1 MNFLRDLRV
10 LMIIH
15 IPSLLYPKQIQTMK
29 YIHALAILCAT
40 AFTFSH
46 ATARK
51 PNFVYIMVDDAGYGD
66 FSCFG
71 QKHFKTPS
79 VDRMATEGMK
89 FTDFYA
95 ASTVCAP
102 SRCSL
107 MTGVHTGHALVR
119 GNREVQPEGQAPL
132 ADSALTMPE
141 VLGKAGYVSGMFGKW
156 GLGSP
161 GSEGDPMNQGF
172 DRFYGYNCQRQA
184 HNFYPTHLWSDRSK
198 VELNR
203 KSYSHS
209 LIAEECLK
217 FIRKNKDK
225 PFFCYA
231 PFTIPHA
238 AMQAPEEH
246 VLPWRKKFQE
256 FEDVKGKYG
265 GAVINNPVAAF
276 AGMMTILDH
285 DVGRILDLLNELGIA
300 KDTLVIFT
308 SDNGPHKEGGHK
320 PDFFD
325 SNGPLRGYKR
335 DLYEGGI
342 RVATTAWWPSVIKP
356 GSTSSHI
363 GAGWD
368 VLPTFCELAGIS
380 VPADIDGVSF
390 APTLRGEKS
399 KQAEREYIYWEF
411 HERGGKQAVRKGNWK
426 AVRLNVRKKPNGP
439 IELYDLSNDI
449 GETKNLAD
457 KHPDLIKEMARL
469 MTDSRTINPTFQLFR

>member
-1 MNFLRDLRV
+1 MKHIHV
-10 LMIIH
+10 L
-15 IPSLLYPKQIQTMK
+15 
-29 YIHALAILCAT
+29 ALLCAT

-89 FTDFYA
+89 LTDFYA

-132 ADSALTMPE
+132 PASALTLPE

-184 HNFYPTHLWSDRSK
+184 HTFYPDHLWSDRNK
-198 VELNR
+198 VTLDG
-203 KSYSHS
+203 KTYSHD
-209 LIAEECLK
+209 LIAKETMK
-217 FIRKNKDK
+217 FIRANKDK
-225 PFFCYA
+225 PFFCYC

-238 AMQAPEEH
+238 AMHAPEER
-246 VLPWRKKFQE
+246 VGPWRKKFPQ
-256 FEDVKGKYG
+256 FENVIGRYRGPQVK
-265 GAVINNPVAAF
+265 NPVAAF
-276 AGMMTILDH
+276 AAMMTLLDE
-285 DVGRILDLLNELGIA
+285 DVGRILDLLKELGIA
-300 KDTLVIFT
+300 DDTLVIFT

-342 RVATTAWWPSVIKP
+342 RVPTLAWWPNTIKP
-356 GSTSSHI
+356 GSTSSHV
-363 GAGWD
+363 ATGWD
-368 VLPTFCELAGIS
+368 VLPTFCDLAG
-380 VPADIDGVSF
+380 VNTPKDLDGVSF
-390 APTLRGEKS
+390 APTIRGENK
-399 KQAEREYIYWEF
+399 KQAKREYVYWEF
-411 HERGGKQAVRKGNWK
+411 HEQGGKQAIRKGNWK
-426 AVRLNVRKKPNGP
+426 AVRLNVRKKPDGP
-439 IELYDLSNDI
+439 IELYDLSRDI
-449 GETKNLAD
+449 GETKNLSD

-469 MTDSRTINPTFQLFR
+469 MTDSRTVNPTFRLFR

>member
-1 MNFLRDLRV
+1 MKHIHV
-10 LMIIH
+10 LA
-15 IPSLLYPKQIQTMK
+15 LLY
-29 YIHALAILCAT
+29 AT

-46 ATARK
+46 AIVRK

-79 VDRMATEGMK
+79 VDRMANEGMK
-89 FTDFYA
+89 LTDFYA

-132 ADSALTMPE
+132 PASALTLPE

-184 HNFYPTHLWSDRSK
+184 HTFYPDHLWSDRNK
-198 VELNR
+198 VTLDG
-203 KSYSHS
+203 KTYSHD
-209 LIAEECLK
+209 LIAKETMK
-217 FIRKNKDK
+217 FIRANKDK
-225 PFFCYA
+225 PFFCYC
-231 PFTIPHA
+231 PFTIPPA
-238 AMQAPEEH
+238 AMHAPEER
-246 VLPWRKKFQE
+246 VGPWRKKFSQ
-256 FEDVKGKYG
+256 FENVIGRYRGPQVK
-265 GAVINNPVAAF
+265 NPVAAF
-276 AGMMTILDH
+276 AAMMTLLDE
-285 DVGRILDLLNELGIA
+285 DVGRILDLLKELGIA
-300 KDTLVIFT
+300 DDTLVIFT

-342 RVATTAWWPSVIKP
+342 RVPTLAWWPNTIKP
-356 GSTSSHI
+356 GSTSSHV
-363 GAGWD
+363 ATGWD
-368 VLPTFCELAGIS
+368 VLPTFCDLAG
-380 VPADIDGVSF
+380 VTPPQDLDGVSF
-390 APTLRGEKS
+390 APTIRGEKK
-399 KQAEREYIYWEF
+399 KQAKREYVYWEF
-411 HERGGKQAVRKGNWK
+411 HEQGGKQAIRKGKWK
-426 AVRLNVRKKPNGP
+426 AVRLNVRKKPDGP
-439 IELYDLSNDI
+439 IELYDLSRDI
-449 GETKNLAD
+449 GETDNLAD

-469 MTDSRTINPTFQLFR
+469 MTNSRTVNPAFRLFR

>member
-1 MNFLRDLRV
+1 MKHIHV
-10 LMIIH
+10 L
-15 IPSLLYPKQIQTMK
+15 
-29 YIHALAILCAT
+29 ALLCAT

-46 ATARK
+46 AIARK

-79 VDRMATEGMK
+79 VDRMANEGMK
-89 FTDFYA
+89 LTDFYA

-132 ADSALTMPE
+132 PASALTLPE

-184 HNFYPTHLWSDRSK
+184 HTFYPDHLWSDRNK
-198 VELNR
+198 VTLDG
-203 KSYSHS
+203 KTYSHH
-209 LIAEECLK
+209 LIAEETLK
-217 FIRKNKDK
+217 FIRANKDK
-225 PFFCYA
+225 PFFCYC

-238 AMQAPEEH
+238 AMHAPEER
-246 VLPWRKKFQE
+246 VGPWRKKFPQ
-256 FEDVKGKYG
+256 FENVIGRYRGPQVK
-265 GAVINNPVAAF
+265 NPVAAF
-276 AGMMTILDH
+276 AAMMTLLDE
-285 DVGRILDLLNELGIA
+285 DVGEILDLLKELDIDE
-300 KDTLVIFT
+300 DTLVIFT

-325 SNGPLRGYKR
+325 SNGPLRGHKR

-342 RVATTAWWPSVIKP
+342 RVATLAWWPGVIKP
-356 GSTSSHI
+356 GSKSAHLA
-363 GAGWD
+363 AGWD
-368 VLPTFCELAGIS
+368 VLPTFCDLAGIKT
-380 VPADIDGVSF
+380 PKDLDGVSF
-390 APTLRGEKS
+390 ASTLRGEKN
-399 KQAEREYIYWEF
+399 KQAKRDYLYWEF
-411 HERGGKQAVRKGNWK
+411 HEQGGKQAIRKGKWK
-426 AVRLNVRKKPNGP
+426 AVRLNVRKQPDGP

-449 GETKNLAD
+449 GETNNLAD
-457 KHPDLIKEMARL
+457 KHPDLIREMARL
-469 MTDSRTINPTFQLFR
+469 MIAARTVNPTFRLLR

>member
-1 MNFLRDLRV
+1 MNFLRDLTV
-10 LMIIH
+10 LKII
-15 IPSLLYPKQIQTMK
+15 PVSFDLYPKQARTMK
-29 YIHALAILCAT
+29 HIHALAILCAT
-40 AFTFSH
+40 AFTFFH
-46 ATARK
+46 AAARK

-156 GLGSP
+156 GLGAP

-246 VLPWRKKFQE
+246 VVPWRKKFQE

-342 RVATTAWWPSVIKP
+342 RVATTAWWPGVIKS

-380 VPADIDGVSF
+380 APDGIDGVSF
-390 APTLRGEKS
+390 APTLRGEKI
-399 KQAEREYIYWEF
+399 KQTKREYIYWEF
-411 HERGGKQAVRKGNWK
+411 HEQGGKQAIRKGKWK
-426 AVRLNVRKKPNGP
+426 AVRLNVRKKPDGP
-439 IELYDLSNDI
+439 IELYDLSSDI
-449 GETKNLAD
+449 GETKNLAE
-457 KHPDLIKEMARL
+457 KHPDLIKEMSRL
-469 MTDSRTINPTFQLFR
+469 MTSSRTINPTFRLMR

>member
-1 MNFLRDLRV
+1 MNFLRDLTV
-10 LMIIH
+10 LKII
-15 IPSLLYPKQIQTMK
+15 PVSFDLYPKQARTMK
-29 YIHALAILCAT
+29 HIHALAILCAT
-40 AFTFSH
+40 AFTFFH
-46 ATARK
+46 AAARK

-102 SRCSL
+102 YRCSL

-156 GLGSP
+156 GLGAP

-246 VLPWRKKFQE
+246 VVPWRKKFQE

-342 RVATTAWWPSVIKP
+342 RVATTAWWPGVIKS

-380 VPADIDGVSF
+380 APDGIDGVSF

-399 KQAEREYIYWEF
+399 KQTKREYIYWEF
-411 HERGGKQAVRKGNWK
+411 HEQGGKQAIRKGKWK
-426 AVRLNVRKKPNGP
+426 AVRLNVRKKPDGP
-439 IELYDLSNDI
+439 IELYDLSSDI
-449 GETKNLAD
+449 GETKNLAE
-457 KHPDLIKEMARL
+457 KHPDLIKEMSRL
-469 MTDSRTINPTFQLFR
+469 MTSSRTINPTFRLMR

>member
-1 MNFLRDLRV
+1 MKHIHV
-10 LMIIH
+10 L
-15 IPSLLYPKQIQTMK
+15 
-29 YIHALAILCAT
+29 ALLCAT

-89 FTDFYA
+89 LTDFYA

-132 ADSALTMPE
+132 PASALTLPE

-184 HNFYPTHLWSDRSK
+184 HTFYPDHLWSDRNK
-198 VELNR
+198 VTLDG
-203 KSYSHS
+203 KTYSHD
-209 LIAEECLK
+209 LIAKETMK
-217 FIRKNKDK
+217 FIRANKDK
-225 PFFCYA
+225 PFFCYC

-238 AMQAPEEH
+238 AMHAPEER
-246 VLPWRKKFQE
+246 VGPWRKKFPQ
-256 FEDVKGKYG
+256 FENVIGRYRGPQVK
-265 GAVINNPVAAF
+265 NPVAAF
-276 AGMMTILDH
+276 AAMMTLLDE
-285 DVGRILDLLNELGIA
+285 DVGRILDLLKELGIA
-300 KDTLVIFT
+300 DDTLVIFT

-342 RVATTAWWPSVIKP
+342 RVPTLAWWPNTIKP
-356 GSTSSHI
+356 GSTSSHV
-363 GAGWD
+363 ATGWD
-368 VLPTFCELAGIS
+368 VLPTFCDLAG
-380 VPADIDGVSF
+380 VNTPKDLDGVSF
-390 APTLRGEKS
+390 APTIRGENK
-399 KQAEREYIYWEF
+399 KQAKREYVYWEF
-411 HERGGKQAVRKGNWK
+411 HEQGGKQAIRKGNWK
-426 AVRLNVRKKPNGP
+426 AVRLNVRKKPDGP
-439 IELYDLSNDI
+439 IELYDLSRDI
-449 GETKNLAD
+449 GETKNLSD

-469 MTDSRTINPTFQLFR
+469 MTNSRTVNPAFRLFR

>member
-1 MNFLRDLRV
+1 
-10 LMIIH
+10 
-15 IPSLLYPKQIQTMK
+15 
-29 YIHALAILCAT
+29 
-40 AFTFSH
+40 
-46 ATARK
+46 
-51 PNFVYIMVDDAGYGD
+51 
-66 FSCFG
+66 
-71 QKHFKTPS
+71 
-79 VDRMATEGMK
+79 
-89 FTDFYA
+89 
-95 ASTVCAP
+95 
-102 SRCSL
+102 
-107 MTGVHTGHALVR
+107 
-119 GNREVQPEGQAPL
+119 
-132 ADSALTMPE
+132 
-141 VLGKAGYVSGMFGKW
+141 
-156 GLGSP
+156 
-161 GSEGDPMNQGF
+161 MNQGF

-246 VLPWRKKFQE
+246 LVPWRKKFQD

-300 KDTLVIFT
+300 KNTLVIFT

-356 GSTSSHI
+356 SSTSSHI
-363 GAGWD
+363 GTGWD
-368 VLPTFCELAGIS
+368 VLPTFCELAG
-380 VPADIDGVSF
+380 VPAPAGIDGVSF
-390 APTLRGEKS
+390 APTLRGDIS
-399 KQAEREYIYWEF
+399 KQVKRKHVYWEF
-411 HERGGKQAVRKGNWK
+411 HEQGGKQAIRKGKWK
-426 AVRLNVRKKPNGP
+426 AVRLNVRKKPDGP
-439 IELYDLSNDI
+439 IELYDLSRDI
-449 GETKNLAD
+449 GETKNLSD

-469 MTDSRTINPTFQLFR
+469 MSDSRTFNPTFRLIR

>member
-1 MNFLRDLRV
+1 
-10 LMIIH
+10 
-15 IPSLLYPKQIQTMK
+15 MK
-29 YIHALAILCAT
+29 YIHVLALLCAA

-46 ATARK
+46 AIARK

-71 QKHFKTPS
+71 QKHFKTS
-79 VDRMATEGMK
+79 NVDRMATEGMK

-107 MTGVHTGHALVR
+107 MTGSAHWVMRLVR

-184 HNFYPTHLWSDRSK
+184 HNFYPTHLWNDRSK

-231 PFTIPHA
+231 SFHHSPCRYAGTRGTCGSVA
-238 AMQAPEEH
+238 
-246 VLPWRKKFQE
+246 QE
-256 FEDVKGKYG
+256 
-265 GAVINNPVAAF
+265 
-276 AGMMTILDH
+276 
-285 DVGRILDLLNELGIA
+285 
-300 KDTLVIFT
+300 
-308 SDNGPHKEGGHK
+308 
-320 PDFFD
+320 
-325 SNGPLRGYKR
+325 
-335 DLYEGGI
+335 
-342 RVATTAWWPSVIKP
+342 
-356 GSTSSHI
+356 
-363 GAGWD
+363 
-368 VLPTFCELAGIS
+368 IS
-380 VPADIDGVSF
+380 RF
-390 APTLRGEKS
+390 
-399 KQAEREYIYWEF
+399 
-411 HERGGKQAVRKGNWK
+411 
-426 AVRLNVRKKPNGP
+426 
-439 IELYDLSNDI
+439 
-449 GETKNLAD
+449 
-457 KHPDLIKEMARL
+457 
-469 MTDSRTINPTFQLFR
+469 

>member
-1 MNFLRDLRV
+1 
-10 LMIIH
+10 
-15 IPSLLYPKQIQTMK
+15 MK
-29 YIHALAILCAT
+29 LHFVLAILFAT
-40 AFTFSH
+40 VFAFSH
-46 ATARK
+46 ADARK

-79 VDRMATEGMK
+79 VDRMVTEGMK
-89 FTDFYA
+89 LTDFYA

-107 MTGVHTGHALVR
+107 MTGYHTGHALVR

-132 ADSALTMPE
+132 ADSALTLPE
-141 VLGKAGYVSGMFGKW
+141 ILGKAGYVSGMFGKW
-156 GLGSP
+156 GLGAP

-184 HNFYPTHLWSDRSK
+184 HTFYPDHLWSDRDK
-198 VELNR
+198 VKLDG
-203 KSYSHS
+203 KTYSHD
-209 LIAEECLK
+209 LIAKETLK
-217 FIRKNKDK
+217 FIRANKDK
-225 PFFCYA
+225 PFFCYC

-238 AMQAPEEH
+238 AMHAPEER
-246 VLPWRKKFQE
+246 VAPWRKKFPQ
-256 FEDVKGKYG
+256 FENVIGRYRGPQVK
-265 GAVINNPVAAF
+265 NPVAAF
-276 AGMMTILDH
+276 AAMMTLLDE
-285 DVGRILDLLNELGIA
+285 DVGEILDLLQELGIA

-342 RVATTAWWPSVIKP
+342 RVATVAWWPGVIKS
-356 GSTSSHI
+356 GSKSAHVA
-363 GAGWD
+363 AGWD
-368 VLPTFCELAGIS
+368 VLPTFCNLAGIKT
-380 VPADIDGVSF
+380 PKNLDGVSF
-390 APTLRGEKS
+390 APTLRGEKK
-399 KQAEREYIYWEF
+399 KQAKHDHLYWEF
-411 HERGGKQAVRKGNWK
+411 HEQGGKQAIRKGKWK
-426 AVRLNVRKKPNGP
+426 AVRLNVRKNPDGP
-439 IELYDLSNDI
+439 IQLYDLSNDL

-469 MTDSRTINPTFQLFR
+469 MSDSRIVNPTFRLFR

>member
-1 MNFLRDLRV
+1 MKFLHLISVILLPV
-10 LMIIH
+10 L
-15 IPSLLYPKQIQTMK
+15 LL
-29 YIHALAILCAT
+29 
-40 AFTFSH
+40 SH
-46 ATARK
+46 AVARK

-89 FTDFYA
+89 LTDFYA

-107 MTGVHTGHALVR
+107 MTGYHTGHALVR
-119 GNREVQPEGQAPL
+119 GNREVKPEGQAPL
-132 ADSALTMPE
+132 ASSALTLPE

-156 GLGSP
+156 GLGAP

-184 HNFYPTHLWSDRSK
+184 HTFYPGHLWSNRDK
-198 VELNR
+198 VTLDG
-203 KSYSHS
+203 KTYSHD
-209 LIAEECLK
+209 LIAEETLK
-217 FIRKNKDK
+217 FIRANKDK
-225 PFFCYA
+225 PFFCYC

-238 AMQAPEEH
+238 AMHAPEER
-246 VLPWRKKFQE
+246 VAPWRKKFPQ
-256 FEDVKGKYG
+256 FENVIGRYRGPQVK
-265 GAVINNPVAAF
+265 NPVAAF
-276 AGMMTILDH
+276 AAMMTLLDE
-285 DVGRILDLLNELGIA
+285 DVGEILDLLKELGIA

-342 RVATTAWWPSVIKP
+342 RVATVAWWPSMIKP
-356 GSTSSHI
+356 GSKSAHVA
-363 GAGWD
+363 AGWD
-368 VLPTFCELAGIS
+368 VLPTFCDLAGIKT
-380 VPADIDGVSF
+380 PKDLNGVSF
-390 APTLRGEKS
+390 APTLRGEKN
-399 KQAEREYIYWEF
+399 KQAKRDHLYWEF
-411 HERGGKQAVRKGNWK
+411 HEQGGKQAIRKGKWK
-426 AVRLNVRKKPNGP
+426 AVRLNVRKTPDGP
-439 IELYDLSNDI
+439 IQLYDLSNDI

-457 KHPDLIKEMARL
+457 KHPDLIKEIARL
-469 MTDSRTINPTFQLFR
+469 MSDSRSVNPTFRLFR

>member
-1 MNFLRDLRV
+1 MKHIHV
-10 LMIIH
+10 L
-15 IPSLLYPKQIQTMK
+15 
-29 YIHALAILCAT
+29 ALLCAT

-89 FTDFYA
+89 LTDFYA

-132 ADSALTMPE
+132 PASALTLPE

-184 HNFYPTHLWSDRSK
+184 HTFYPDHLWSDRNK
-198 VELNR
+198 VTLDG
-203 KSYSHS
+203 KTYSHD
-209 LIAEECLK
+209 LIAKETMK
-217 FIRKNKDK
+217 FIRANKDK
-225 PFFCYA
+225 PFFCYC

-238 AMQAPEEH
+238 AMHAPEER
-246 VLPWRKKFQE
+246 VGPWRKKFPQ
-256 FEDVKGKYG
+256 FENVIGRYRGPQVK
-265 GAVINNPVAAF
+265 NPVAAF
-276 AGMMTILDH
+276 AAMMTLLDE
-285 DVGRILDLLNELGIA
+285 DVGRILDLLKELGIA
-300 KDTLVIFT
+300 DDTLVIFT

-342 RVATTAWWPSVIKP
+342 RVPTLAWWPNTIKP
-356 GSTSSHI
+356 GSTSSHV
-363 GAGWD
+363 ATGWD
-368 VLPTFCELAGIS
+368 VLPTFCDLAG
-380 VPADIDGVSF
+380 VGTPKNLDGVSF
-390 APTLRGEKS
+390 APTIRGEKK
-399 KQAEREYIYWEF
+399 KQTKREYVYWEF
-411 HERGGKQAVRKGNWK
+411 HEQGGKQAIRKGKWK
-426 AVRLNVRKKPNGP
+426 AVRLNVRKKPDGP
-439 IELYDLSNDI
+439 IELYDLSRDI
-449 GETKNLAD
+449 GETKNLSD
-457 KHPDLIKEMARL
+457 KHPDLIKEMARF
-469 MTDSRTINPTFQLFR
+469 MTDSRTVNPMFRLFR